1 MPVSICADNPRLLR
15 PQRQEAGST
24 AIDRLS
30 GVREPRH
37 LARTRLVRVVL
48 AFAAVYLIWGS
59 TFLGIRIAIQTIPPG
74 IMAGMRWGIAG
85 ALLYAV
91 LRWRGASP
99 PSARDWRTA
108 ALIGG
113 GIIFGGNGTVTYAE
127 RFIPSGTVAVIVAVV
142 PAMMA
147 LLGWLS
153 GITTRPRLPVW
164 LGIAL
169 ATWGVVVIARPGG
182 VTFGREQTV
191 SIAILMIGE
200 LLWAAASLYA
210 VRVHQQA
217 SGFLMAA
224 MQMLCGGAFMLGTAA
239 LRGEFNQF
247 DIRAVTAS
255 SVLALTYLM
264 LIGSIIG
271 FSAYLWL
278 LRNVE
283 ATRVATY
290 AYVNPIVAVFLGWLV
305 LGEKLAPALLAGSAL
320 VVIGIALIVTFRSRP
335 SQTSTALPN
344 RL

>member
-1 MPVSICADNPRLLR
+1 MAVDELSAARESRHLLRTRLLR
-15 PQRQEAGST
+15 V
-24 AIDRLS
+24 I
-30 GVREPRH
+30 
-37 LARTRLVRVVL
+37 L

-59 TFLGIRIAIQTIPPG
+59 TFLGIRLAIQTIPPG
-74 IMAGMRWGIAG
+74 IMAGMRWCIAG
-85 ALLYAV
+85 ALFYAA
-91 LRWRGASP
+91 LRWRGAPP

-108 ALIGG
+108 AIIGG

-153 GITTRPRLPVW
+153 GITARPRLPVW
-164 LGIAL
+164 LGIGL

-182 VTFGREQTV
+182 VTFGPEQTV
-191 SIAILMIGE
+191 SIAVVMIGE

-210 VRVHQQA
+210 VRVHQQT

-224 MQMLCGGAFMLGTAA
+224 MQMLCGGALMLGTAA
-239 LRGEFNQF
+239 LRGEFTQF
-247 DIRAVTAS
+247 DVRAVTGAS
-255 SVLALTYLM
+255 VFALTYLM

-305 LGEKLAPALLAGSAL
+305 VGEKLAPELLAGSAL

-335 SQTSTALPN
+335 SQTSAALPN
-344 RL
+344 RQ